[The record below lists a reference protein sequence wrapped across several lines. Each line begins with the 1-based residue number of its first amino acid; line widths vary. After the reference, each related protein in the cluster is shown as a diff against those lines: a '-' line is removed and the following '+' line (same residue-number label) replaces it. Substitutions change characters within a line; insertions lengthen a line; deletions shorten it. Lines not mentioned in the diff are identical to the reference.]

1 MTKTKPKEETRHL
14 VKVSTFLVE
23 EEERNER
30 DAERRGQHP
39 SLERSEKERNEKER
53 NEKERNEKER
63 NERRVVYIGKCNVI
77 SKQPK
82 TSKLEQRII
91 LC

>member
-1 MTKTKPKEETRHL
+1 MHL

-23 EEERNER
+23 EEERNEKER
-30 DAERRGQHP
+30 NERRGQYP

-53 NEKERNEKER
+53 NEKERNE
-63 NERRVVYIGKCNVI
+63 RRVAYIGKCNVI
-77 SKQPK
+77 NKQPK

>member
-1 MTKTKPKEETRHL
+1 MTKTKPKEETMHL

-23 EEERNER
+23 EEERNEKER
-30 DAERRGQHP
+30 NERRGQHP

-53 NEKERNEKER
+53 NEKERNE
-63 NERRVVYIGKCNVI
+63 RRVAYIGKCNVI

>member
-53 NEKERNEKER
+53 NE
-63 NERRVVYIGKCNVI
+63 RRVVCIGKCNVI

>member
-53 NEKERNEKER
+53 NEKERNE
-63 NERRVVYIGKCNVI
+63 RRVVYIGKCNVI

>member
-1 MTKTKPKEETRHL
+1 MHL

-23 EEERNER
+23 EEERNEKER
-30 DAERRGQHP
+30 NERRGQHP

-53 NEKERNEKER
+53 NE
-63 NERRVVYIGKCNVI
+63 RRVAYIGKCNVI

>member
-1 MTKTKPKEETRHL
+1 MNIWNIYQQMTKTKPKEETMHL

-23 EEERNER
+23 EEEWNEH

-53 NEKERNEKER
+53 NE
-63 NERRVVYIGKCNVI
+63 RRVAYIGKCNVI